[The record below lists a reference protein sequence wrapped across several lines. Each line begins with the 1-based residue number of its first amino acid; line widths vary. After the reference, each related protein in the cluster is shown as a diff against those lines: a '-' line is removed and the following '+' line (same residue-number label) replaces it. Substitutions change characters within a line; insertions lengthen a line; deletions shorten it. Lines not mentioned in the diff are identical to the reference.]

1 MSLIFRDG
9 IYATKCN
16 ISYLYFG
23 YNSIHS
29 IDHVDFKAFHA
40 FPVTFYPP
48 PLLYRINHDVNHI

>member
-40 FPVTFYPP
+40 FPVTFFPP
-48 PLLYRINHDVNHI
+48 PPYCIG